1 MNKAVIQAANLTK
14 TYNKGGGGE
23 VHAISDISLEIN
35 RGEFVA
41 IMGASGSGKSTLM
54 NILGCLDR
62 PTSGTLLLDG
72 VEVSTL
78 DDETLAGI
86 RNKKIGFVFQSF
98 NLLARTNALENV
110 ELPLIYSEKSDTRR
124 LAREALE
131 AVGLGGRIHHN
142 PNELSGGQ
150 QQRVAIARAL
160 VTDPEII
167 FADEPTGNLDSD
179 SSLEIMA
186 LLRQLYEK
194 GRTIV
199 IVTHETDIAEHARR
213 IIRISDGSIVSDAKN
228 NDPRP
233 LDREIHKNAS
243 QDAADEDR

>member
-1 MNKAVIQAANLTK
+1 MDAAVLNAKQLAKI
-14 TYNKGGGGE
+14 YNKGGLGE
-23 VHAISDISLEIN
+23 VYAVRDVSLAIN
-35 RGEFVA
+35 RGEYVA

-78 DDETLAGI
+78 DDEALAGI
-86 RNKKIGFVFQSF
+86 RNRKIGFVFQSF
-98 NLLARTNALENV
+98 NLLPRTDALENV
-110 ELPLIYSEKSDTRR
+110 ELPLIYSDKSDTRR

-131 AVGLGGRIHHN
+131 AVGLAERIHHN
-142 PNELSGGQ
+142 PSELSGGQ

-167 FADEPTGNLDSD
+167 FADEPTGNLDSV
-179 SSLEIMA
+179 SSLEVMA
-186 LLRQLYEK
+186 LLEQLHAR

-199 IVTHETDIAEHARR
+199 IVTHETEIAEHAHR
-213 IIRISDGSIVSDAKN
+213 IIRVADGAIVSDTAN
-228 NDPRP
+228 EQPRRIS
-233 LDREIHKNAS
+233 RETS
-243 QDAADEDR
+243 RSADGGATSEN